1 MDREQ
6 LFRSLTAALS
16 LTGLA
21 LAVLGLLLET
31 PVGVSLGALAT
42 VAGGVFYRLEHP
54 PTTLEFNRGEL
65 PLSTILIQL
74 GTMGALFLFISYL
87 VTSITTVKPS
97 ALVVFPSSALLAT
110 SSALLGGV
118 LGGIHVPL
126 LRFGYYSRA
135 IEQIAHV
142 LPFGIFAGLVVISL
156 TTCLPYALSY
166 LICITVS
173 IAYRHSN
180 QNCQPVTGRD

>member
-1 MDREQ
+1 MDRER

-16 LTGLA
+16 LTGLS
-21 LAVLGLLLET
+21 LVVLGLLLET
-31 PVGVSLGALAT
+31 PVGVSLGALAA
-42 VAGGVFYRLEHP
+42 VAGGVFYGLEQH

-65 PLSTILIQL
+65 RFSTILIQL

-97 ALVVFPSSALLAT
+97 GLVVFPSSTLLAT
-110 SSALLGGV
+110 SGALLGGV

-126 LRFGYYSRA
+126 LRFGYHSRP
-135 IEQIAHV
+135 IERIAHA
-142 LPFGIFAGLVVISL
+142 LPFGIFAGLVITFP
-156 TTCLPYALSY
+156 TTRLPYALSY

-173 IAYRHSN
+173 IAYRDSN
-180 QNCQPVTGRD
+180 QNCQPDTDRG